1 MRNLIFFLIL
11 AFLFQSCKQSKPR
24 LFESKDLVL
33 ATGIPIG
40 DLEPYSSRE
49 GIGSNLVDLL
59 YRPLFRLTS
68 QGQIIPDLAR
78 EVVWNERSNTL
89 KVVLKAPKADDVKK
103 SIEKA
108 KSLIGGGFYEAL
120 VNLEMIEIISPH
132 ELNFKLKKFDRAF
145 LSIVEHL
152 PIILFSEDIKTS
164 GEFEIETVKDEEV
177 SLVRKVKSVRT
188 VNKVIV
194 KVISSPRRAMRE
206 LVAGNV
212 DVVILAS
219 RGDYEILKDNPE
231 IKFGEVLTNIVYL
244 ILENRNHR
252 PKAEYINWAHVSRLI
267 DRKSIISSLGKESVA
282 PADAPDP
289 LYKNEVDENGINLEV
304 GDLSKKRMLSL
315 LGEQSRDVLIGRVLK
330 RRFQE
335 IGIELGL
342 LPHDSKSFGREV
354 IFNKNFDLVL
364 LPINIKDP
372 IVTNFLAFHTPNGPN
387 SLNYSGYSNEKV
399 DKLLEEAR
407 YSQDEELARESYQ
420 KAMKAIRDDPP
431 GLFLFWLKIPIVYRQ
446 SCTGFKF
453 SSNEFFSS
461 LKDVRCEPSAVN

>member
-11 AFLFQSCKQSKPR
+11 TFLVQSCKQSEPR
-24 LFESKDLVL
+24 LIESKDLVL

-68 QGQIIPDLAR
+68 QGQIIPDFAR
-78 EVVWNERSNTL
+78 EVVWDESANTL
-89 KVVLKAPKADDVKK
+89 TVILNTPKADDVKK

-120 VNLEMIEIISPH
+120 VNLETIEVLSPH
-132 ELNFKLKKFDRAF
+132 ELNFKLKSFDRAF

-152 PIILFSEDIKTS
+152 PIILFSEAVKTS
-164 GEFEIETVKDEEV
+164 GEFEIEAVKEDEV
-177 SLVRKVKSVRT
+177 SLVRKMKSDQS
-188 VNKVIV
+188 VNKVVV

-231 IKFGEVLTNIVYL
+231 IKFGEMLTNIVYL
-244 ILENRNHR
+244 VLENRNNR
-252 PKAEYINWAHVSRLI
+252 PKSEHINWAQVSRLI
-267 DRKSIISSLGKESVA
+267 DRNSIIHALGKESMA

-289 LYKNEVDENGINLEV
+289 LYKNGIEESGGNLEV
-304 GDLSKKRMLSL
+304 RSLPKERVLSL
-315 LGEQSRDVLIGRVLK
+315 LGEQSRDVMIGRVLK
-330 RRFQE
+330 RRLQE
-335 IGIELGL
+335 IGLELSL

-372 IVTNFLAFHTPNGPN
+372 IITNFLAFHTPKGPN
-387 SLNYSGYSNEKV
+387 SLNYSGYSNEEV

-407 YSQDEELARESYQ
+407 YFQNEELARQSYL
-420 KAMKAIRDDPP
+420 KAIKAIREDPP

>member
-11 AFLFQSCKQSKPR
+11 TLLFQSCKQSKPR
-24 LFESKDLVL
+24 LIESKDLVL

-68 QGQIIPDLAR
+68 QGQIIPDFAR
-78 EVVWNERSNTL
+78 KVVWDEGANTL
-89 KVVLKAPKADDVKK
+89 KVILNTPKADDVKK

-120 VNLEMIEIISPH
+120 VNLETIEILSPH
-132 ELNFKLKKFDRAF
+132 ELNFKLKSFDRAF

-152 PIILFSEDIKTS
+152 PIILFSESVKTS
-164 GEFEIETVKDEEV
+164 GEFEIEAVKEDEV
-177 SLVRKVKSVRT
+177 SLVRKMKSDQS
-188 VNKVIV
+188 VNKVVV

-231 IKFGEVLTNIVYL
+231 IKFGEMLTNIVYL
-244 ILENRNHR
+244 VLENRNQR
-252 PKAEYINWAHVSRLI
+252 PRIEYINWAQVSRLI
-267 DRKSIISSLGKESVA
+267 DRNSIIHALGKESMA

-289 LYKNEVDENGINLEV
+289 LYKKGIEESGGKLEV
-304 GDLSKKRMLSL
+304 RSLPKERVLSL
-315 LGEQSRDVLIGRVLK
+315 LGEQSRDVMIGRVLK
-330 RRFQE
+330 RRLQE
-335 IGIELGL
+335 IGLELSL

-372 IVTNFLAFHTPNGPN
+372 IITNFLAFHTPKGPN
-387 SLNYSGYSNEKV
+387 SLNYSGYSNEEV

-407 YSQDEELARESYQ
+407 YFQNEEFARQSYL
-420 KAMKAIRDDPP
+420 KAIKAIREDPP

-461 LKDVRCEPSAVN
+461 LKDVRCEPSAAN